1 MRRAIKELFFFFIS
15 EKNTHRWYHF
25 GDIDPDGFLILERLK
40 GRTGID
46 FIPYH
51 MGIDDLKKYSSY
63 TKTLES
69 NDIKKARNMIERN
82 VHSEIMKYML
92 DHNEKL
98 EQEIISIKR

>member
-1 MRRAIKELFFFFIS
+1 
-15 EKNTHRWYHF
+15 
-25 GDIDPDGFLILERLK
+25 
-40 GRTGID
+40 
-46 FIPYH
+46 
-51 MGIDDLKKYSSY
+51 MGINDLKKYSSY

-82 VHSEIMKYML
+82 VRSEIMKYML

>member
-1 MRRAIKELFFFFIS
+1 MRRAIKELFFSLIS

-69 NDIKKARNMIERN
+69 NDIKN
-82 VHSEIMKYML
+82 SEIMKYML

>member
-1 MRRAIKELFFFFIS
+1 MINF
-15 EKNTHRWYHF
+15 T
-25 GDIDPDGFLILERLK
+25 ERK
-40 GRTGID
+40 A
-46 FIPYH
+46 
-51 MGIDDLKKYSSY
+51 SSY

-69 NDIKKARNMIERN
+69 NDIKKASNMIERN